1 MGSTTVGQVVSLAQ
15 DAKLLDSL
23 LSLLTRE
30 QAHLVKAD
38 IDAIEA
44 IIEEKS
50 LLLQQINLAARSRY
64 EALKANGF
72 DASEAGMDAWVQRQ
86 NKQNISTSWAKFQ
99 SGLARAKELNRL
111 NGTLITKHFNRNQEL
126 LNHLQGKSADD
137 SVYGRDGQAMSKAP
151 NRSGLIV

>member
-1 MGSTTVGQVVSLAQ
+1 MGSTTLGQAVSLVQ

-50 LLLQQINLAARSRY
+50 LLLQQINIAARSRY
-64 EALKANGF
+64 EALRVNGF

-86 NKQNISTSWAKFQ
+86 NKQNISTAWAKFQ
-99 SGLARAKELNRL
+99 RGLAQAKEMNRL
-111 NGTLITKHFNRNQEL
+111 NGVLVSKNFNRNQEL

>member
-1 MGSTTVGQVVSLAQ
+1 MGSTTLGQAVSLVQ

-50 LLLQQINLAARSRY
+50 LLLQQINIAARSRY
-64 EALKANGF
+64 EALRVNGF

-86 NKQNISTSWAKFQ
+86 SKQNISTAWAKFQ
-99 SGLARAKELNRL
+99 RGLAQAKEMNRL
-111 NGTLITKHFNRNQEL
+111 NGVLVSKNFNRNQEL